1 MYMINILVAKCL
13 YRSFSF
19 PKADRGMWNQIMNFR
34 HLLPPPTLYYERFQH
49 TEKLYREHTHTQQLD
64 SIIANVLLYLLY
76 KNPATH
82 PFLSTFC
89 FLFHCISKYV
99 TAISTLHPYTS
110 ACMPWIGRPLFLWL
124 LIWDIKF
131 PSGSIYRFPFPS
143 AVDMCVFHHS
153 PPNTR

>member
-34 HLLPPPTLYYERFQH
+34 HLLPPTTLYYERFQH

-89 FLFHCISKYV
+89 FLFHCVSKYV

-110 ACMPWIGRPLFLWL
+110 ACMP
-124 LIWDIKF
+124 
-131 PSGSIYRFPFPS
+131 
-143 AVDMCVFHHS
+143 
-153 PPNTR
+153 